1 MMSEMTDMRDLLIEL
16 GTEELPPKALKKLIQ
31 AFESGIKQGLE
42 KAELSFSAIRS
53 YAAPRRMAVVV
64 DGLAIRQQDRL
75 VERRGPAISAAFDD
89 DGNPTKALQ
98 GFARSCG
105 ASVDDLEKLET
116 DKGAWLVF
124 KREQKGAE
132 TASLIVDILQ
142 QSLND
147 LPIPKRMR
155 WGDLPGEFVR
165 PVHWLVLLFG
175 DEVIPAALL
184 GVSSGRDSRGHRF
197 HHPAKI
203 RIDSAQSYAPQLETE
218 GHVVVDMVARRAAIH
233 GQVLELATQLG
244 GEAVLNENLLDE
256 VTGLVEWPVALSG
269 SFDKRF
275 LELPAEALISSMEEH
290 QKYFA
295 LRDKSGE
302 LLPYFI
308 TICNIESRDPAQVI
322 AGNERVILPRL
333 SDAAFFWDTDRKRPL
348 ADRQAQLKT
357 IVFQNKLGTVF
368 DKSARVAKLAAVI
381 ASEIGGDAAL
391 AERAAVLAKCD
402 LVTEMVGEFP
412 DLQGI
417 MGRYYAR
424 LDGEHNDVAE
434 ALDEQYLPRFSGD
447 KLPQTK
453 TGQAVSLAE
462 KLDTLVGL
470 FGIGQPPTGVKDPF
484 ALRRAALGVLR
495 VVIENKLDVDLVW
508 LLEQAQQGFDVT
520 LTEQDATTQVM
531 RYLFERLRGYASDQG
546 FKTDVFESVLAV
558 QPSRPVDFMARLY
571 AVAKFRQLEQAQA
584 LAAGNKRIGNILRKN
599 DAEGNVA
606 SIDAALLVEPAE
618 QALAEKLDAVNLA
631 IEPLLIQADYAGV
644 LNILADMRD
653 TVDGFFEQVMVMAD
667 DLAVRNNRLALL
679 NKTRA
684 LFLGVAD
691 ISCLQE

>member
-1 MMSEMTDMRDLLIEL
+1 MSDMTDKCDLLIEL

-31 AFESGIKQGLE
+31 AFEAGIKQGLE

-64 DGLAIRQQDRL
+64 DGLAIRQQDR
-75 VERRGPAISAAFDD
+75 VIERRGPAISAAFDE

-105 ASVDDLEKLET
+105 ATVDDLDKLET
-116 DKGAWLVF
+116 DKGTWLAF
-124 KREQKGAE
+124 KQQQKGAE
-132 TASLIVDILQ
+132 TSSLLVDILQ

-155 WGDLPGEFVR
+155 WGTLPGEFVR
-165 PVHWLVLLFG
+165 PVHWLVFLFG
-175 DEVIPAALL
+175 DDVIPADIL
-184 GVSSGRDSRGHRF
+184 GVSSGRESRGHRF

-203 RIDSAQSYAPQLETE
+203 RIDSAQSYAPQLQTE
-218 GHVVVDMVARRAAIH
+218 GHVVVDMTARRAAIH

-244 GEAVLNENLLDE
+244 GQAVLNEDLLDE

-295 LRDKSGE
+295 VRDQAGE

-308 TICNIESRDPAQVI
+308 TVCNIESRDPAQVI

-333 SDAAFFWDTDRKRPL
+333 SDAAFFWATDRKRPL

-357 IVFQNKLGTVF
+357 IVFQNKLGSVF
-368 DKSARVAKLAAVI
+368 DKSSRVAKLAAVI
-381 ASEIGGDAAL
+381 ASEIGGDAAF
-391 AERAAVLAKCD
+391 AERAALLAKCD

-424 LDGEHNDVAE
+424 LDGEHHEVAE

-484 ALRRAALGVLR
+484 ALRRAALGALR
-495 VVIENKLDVDLVW
+495 VVIENKLDVDLLS
-508 LLEQAQQGFDVT
+508 LLQQAQQGFDVT
-520 LTEQDATTQVM
+520 LTEQDVTTQVM
-531 RYLFERLRGYASDQG
+531 RYLFERLRGYASEQG

-558 QPSRPVDFMARLY
+558 QPSRPLDFMARLY
-571 AVAKFRQLEQAQA
+571 AVAEFRQLEQAEA
-584 LAAGNKRIGNILRKN
+584 LAAGNKRISNILRKN
-599 DAEGNVA
+599 NVEGAVA
-606 SIDAALLVEPAE
+606 AIDAALLVEPAE
-618 QALAEKLDAVNLA
+618 QALAEKLHTVSSA
-631 IEPLLIQADYAGV
+631 IAPLLIQADYAGV
-644 LNILADMRD
+644 LNILAEMRV

-679 NKTRA
+679 NQTRS

>member
-1 MMSEMTDMRDLLIEL
+1 MSEVSNKRDLLIEL

-42 KAELSFSAIRS
+42 KAELSFDSIRS

-64 DGLAIRQQDRL
+64 DGLQESQQDRI
-75 VERRGPAISAAFDD
+75 VERRGPAVTAAFDD
-89 DGNPTKALQ
+89 DGNPTKAVQ

-105 ASVDDLEKLET
+105 VEVEDLEKLET
-116 DKGAWLVF
+116 DKGAWLMF
-124 KREQKGAE
+124 KKLQAGSDA
-132 TASLIVDILQ
+132 TSLIPDILQ
-142 QSLND
+142 QALND

-155 WGDLPGEFVR
+155 WSDLPGEFVR
-165 PVHWLVLLFG
+165 PVHWLILLFG
-175 DEVIPAALL
+175 DDVIPVDLL
-184 GVSSGRDSRGHRF
+184 GVTSGRETRGHRF
-197 HHPAKI
+197 HHPEAI
-203 RIDSAQSYAPQLETE
+203 RIQSAQTYAPQLETE
-218 GHVVVDMVARRAAIH
+218 GHVTVDMVARREAIR
-233 GQVLELATQLG
+233 GQVLEIATKLG
-244 GEAVLNENLLDE
+244 GEAVLNEDLLDE

-295 LRDKSGE
+295 VRDKSGD
-302 LLPYFI
+302 LLPFFI

-333 SDAAFFWDTDRKRPL
+333 SDSVFFWETDRKRPL
-348 ADRQAQLKT
+348 ADRQEQLKT
-357 IVFQNKLGTVF
+357 IVFQHKLGSVF

-381 ASEIGGDAAL
+381 AVEIGGDAQL
-391 AERAAVLAKCD
+391 AERAALLAKCD

-424 LDGEHNDVAE
+424 LDGEHDDVAE
-434 ALDEQYLPRFSGD
+434 ALDEQYLPRFAGD
-447 KLPQTK
+447 KLPQT
-453 TGQAVSLAE
+453 TSGQAVSLAE

-495 VVIENKLDVDLVW
+495 IVIENKLDIDLLA
-508 LLEQAQQGFDVT
+508 LLEQAKQGFDDV
-520 LTEQDATTQVM
+520 LTEKDVTAKVLQYFFD
-531 RYLFERLRGYASDQG
+531 RLRGYTQDKG
-546 FKTDVFESVLAV
+546 FKADVFESVLAV
-558 QPSRPVDFMARLY
+558 KPTRPLDFIQRLT
-571 AVAKFRQLEQAQA
+571 AVAEFRQLEQAEA

-599 DAEGNVA
+599 DAEGVA
-606 SIDAALLVEPAE
+606 GAIDESLLVEPAE
-618 QALAEKLDAVNLA
+618 QALAKKLIAVTSA
-631 IEPLLIQADYAGV
+631 VEPLMTNADYAGV
-644 LNILADMRD
+644 LNTLADMRE
-653 TVDGFFEQVMVMAD
+653 TVDGFFDEVMVMAD
-667 DLAVRNNRLALL
+667 DLTIRANRLALL
-679 NKTRA
+679 NQTRA

-691 ISCLQE
+691 ISHLQG

>member
-1 MMSEMTDMRDLLIEL
+1 MNDNTEQRDLLIEL
-16 GTEELPPKALKKLIQ
+16 GTEELPPKALKKLIK
-31 AFESGIKQGLE
+31 AFEAAIKQGLE
-42 KAELSFSAIRS
+42 KAELSFSDIRS
-53 YAAPRRMAVVV
+53 YAAPRRLAVVV
-64 DGLAIRQQDRL
+64 EGLNVRQEDRV
-75 VERRGPAISAAFDD
+75 VERRGPAISAAFDE

-105 ASVDDLEKLET
+105 ATVDDLEKLET
-116 DKGAWLVF
+116 DKGIWLAF
-124 KREQKGAE
+124 KQEQKGAE
-132 TASLIVDILQ
+132 TASLIVGILQ

-155 WGDLPGEFVR
+155 WAALPGEFVR
-165 PVHWLVLLFG
+165 PVHWLVFLFG
-175 DEVIPAALL
+175 DEVISADIL
-184 GVSSGRDSRGHRF
+184 GVYSGRESRGHRF
-197 HHPAKI
+197 HHPAAI
-203 RIDSAQSYAPQLETE
+203 RIDTAQSYALQLETE
-218 GHVVVDMVARRAAIH
+218 GRVMVDMTARRAAIH

-244 GEAVLNENLLDE
+244 GEAVLNEDLLDE

-295 LRDKSGE
+295 VRDKAGA

-308 TICNIESRDPAQVI
+308 TICNIESSDPAQVI

-333 SDAAFFWDTDRKRPL
+333 SDAAFFWDTDRKRLL
-348 ADRQAQLKT
+348 ADRQQQLKT

-381 ASEIGGDAAL
+381 ASEIGGDVAL
-391 AERAAVLAKCD
+391 AERAALLAKCD

-424 LDGEHNDVAE
+424 LDGEQNEVAE

-484 ALRRAALGVLR
+484 ALRRAALGALR
-495 VVIENKLDVDLVW
+495 VVIENKLNVDLVM
-508 LLEQAQQGFDVT
+508 LLEHAQQGFENR
-520 LTEQDATTQVM
+520 LTEQDVTVQVM
-531 RYLFERLRGYASDQG
+531 RYLFDRLRGYATEQG
-546 FKTDVFESVLAV
+546 FKADVFESVLAV
-558 QPSRPVDFMARLY
+558 QPSRPIDFMARLY
-571 AVAKFRQLEQAQA
+571 AVAEFRQLEQASA

-599 DAEGNVA
+599 DVEEDVA
-606 SIDAALLVEPAE
+606 TINSSLLVEPAE
-618 QALAEKLDAVNLA
+618 QALAAKLQAVTMA
-631 IEPLLIQADYAGV
+631 IQPLLNTTDYAGV
-644 LNILADMRD
+644 LNTLADMRD
-653 TVDGFFEQVMVMAD
+653 TVDGFFDQVMVMAD
-667 DLAVRNNRLALL
+667 DVAVRNNRLALL
-679 NKTRA
+679 NQTRA

>member
-1 MMSEMTDMRDLLIEL
+1 MSDTKDLLIEL

-31 AFESGIKQGLE
+31 AFQAGIEQGLT
-42 KAELSFSAIRS
+42 KAELKFSDVKA
-53 YAAPRRMAVVV
+53 YAAPRRLAVVV
-64 DGLAIRQQDRL
+64 NELDVRQQDRL
-75 VERRGPAISAAFDD
+75 VERRGPAIKAAFDE

-105 ASVDDLEKLET
+105 VSVDDLEKMET
-116 DKGAWLVF
+116 EKGAWLVF
-124 KREQKGAE
+124 KQQQKGAE
-132 TASLIVDILQ
+132 TVDLIAEILQ

-175 DEVIPAALL
+175 DDVVPLELL
-184 GVSSGRDSRGHRF
+184 GVTSGQDSYGHRF
-197 HHPAKI
+197 HHPETI
-203 RIDSAQSYAPQLETE
+203 RIQSAQTYAPQLETE
-218 GHVVVDMVARRAAIH
+218 GRVVVDMDKRREAIH
-233 GQVLELATQLG
+233 GQVLELATKLG
-244 GEAVLNENLLDE
+244 GEAVINEDLLDE

-269 SFDKRF
+269 SYDKSF

-295 LRDKSGE
+295 VRDKNGE

-308 TICNIESRDPAQVI
+308 TICNIESKDPAQVI

-333 SDAAFFWDTDRKRPL
+333 SDSAFFWKTDRKKPL
-348 ADRQAQLKT
+348 ADRQEQLKT
-357 IVFQNKLGTVF
+357 IVFQNKLGTVY
-368 DKSARVAKLAAVI
+368 DKSSRVAKLAAAI
-381 ASEIGGDAAL
+381 SSKISGDAAL
-391 AERAAVLAKCD
+391 AERAALLAKCD

-424 LDGEHNDVAE
+424 LDGEHDEVAE
-434 ALDEQYLPRFSGD
+434 ALDEQYLPRFAGD

-453 TGQAVSLAE
+453 SGQAVSLAE

-495 VVIENKLDVDLVW
+495 IVIENDLDLDLAE
-508 LLEQAQQGFDVT
+508 LLDLASQGLGDV
-520 LTEQDATTQVM
+520 LTEADVKQSVM
-531 RYLFERLRGYASDQG
+531 RYFYDRLRGYATDQG
-546 FKTDVFESVLAV
+546 VKADVFEAVLAV
-558 QPSRPVDFMARLY
+558 QPTKPLDFMQRLT
-571 AVAKFRQLEQAQA
+571 AVSTFRNLEQAEA

-599 DAEGNVA
+599 NVEGDAKT
-606 SIDAALLVEPAE
+606 IDDSLLQEAAEK
-618 QALAEKLDAVNLA
+618 ALAEKLSDITAVVQPLVAASDYTAVLTNLA
-631 IEPLLIQADYAGV
+631 A
-644 LNILADMRD
+644 MRE
-653 TVDGFFEQVMVMAD
+653 TVDGFFDEVMVMAD
-667 DLAVRNNRLALL
+667 DEAIRNNRLALL
-679 NKTRA
+679 NQTRA

-691 ISCLQE
+691 ISLLQE

>member
-1 MMSEMTDMRDLLIEL
+1 MSDMTDKSDLLIEL

-31 AFESGIKQGLE
+31 AFEEGIKLGLE

-64 DGLAIRQQDRL
+64 DGLAIRQQDRV
-75 VERRGPAISAAFDD
+75 VERRGPAIAAAFDGE
-89 DGNPTKALQ
+89 GNPTKALQ

-105 ASVDDLEKLET
+105 ATVDDLEKLET
-116 DKGAWLVF
+116 GKGTWLAY
-124 KREQKGAE
+124 KQEQKGAE
-132 TASLIVDILQ
+132 TASLLVDILQ

-155 WGDLPGEFVR
+155 WGTLPGEFVR

-175 DEVIPAALL
+175 DEVIPADIL
-184 GVSSGRDSRGHRF
+184 GVSSGRESRGHRF
-197 HHPAKI
+197 HHPEKI
-203 RIDSAQSYAPQLETE
+203 RIDSAQSYAPQLQTE
-218 GHVVVDMVARRAAIH
+218 GHVLVDMATRRAAIH
-233 GQVLELATQLG
+233 GQVLDLATQLG
-244 GEAVLNENLLDE
+244 GQAVLNEDLLDE

-275 LELPAEALISSMEEH
+275 LELPAEVLISSMEEH

-295 LRDKSGE
+295 VRDKMGK

-333 SDAAFFWDTDRKRPL
+333 SDAAFFWATDRKRPL
-348 ADRQAQLKT
+348 ADREAQLKT

-381 ASEIGGDAAL
+381 TTEIGGDAAL
-391 AERAAVLAKCD
+391 AERAALLAKCD

-417 MGRYYAR
+417 MGRYYAH
-424 LDGEHNDVAE
+424 LDGEHNEVAE

-470 FGIGQPPTGVKDPF
+470 FGIGQPPTGMKDPF
-484 ALRRAALGVLR
+484 ALRRAALGALR
-495 VVIENKLDVDLVW
+495 VVIENKLDVDLMQ
-508 LLEQAQQGFDVT
+508 LLGQAQQGFDVT
-520 LTEQDATTQVM
+520 LTEQDVTTQVM
-531 RYLFERLRGYASDQG
+531 RYLFERLRGYACDQG

-558 QPSRPVDFMARLY
+558 QPSRPLDFMARLH
-571 AVAKFRQLEQAQA
+571 AVAEFRQLEQAET
-584 LAAGNKRIGNILRKN
+584 LAAGNKRISNILRKN
-599 DAEGNVA
+599 DAEGDIA
-606 SIDAALLVEPAE
+606 TIDSALLVEPAE
-618 QALAEKLDAVNLA
+618 QALSDKLHAVSLA
-631 IEPLLIQADYAGV
+631 IAPLLIQADYAGV

-667 DLAVRNNRLALL
+667 DLAIRNNRLALL
-679 NKTRA
+679 NQIRS

>member
-1 MMSEMTDMRDLLIEL
+1 MSDMTDKRDLLIEL

-31 AFESGIKQGLE
+31 AFEAGIKQGLE
-42 KAELSFSAIRS
+42 KAELSFDAIRS

-64 DGLAIRQQDRL
+64 DGLAIRQQDRV
-75 VERRGPAISAAFDD
+75 VERRGPAIAAAFDD

-105 ASVDDLEKLET
+105 ATVDDLEKLET
-116 DKGAWLVF
+116 DKGSWLVF
-124 KREQKGAE
+124 KQEQKGAE
-132 TASLIVDILQ
+132 TATLIVDILQ

-155 WGDLPGEFVR
+155 WGALPGEFVR

-175 DEVIPAALL
+175 DDIIPAELL

-197 HHPAKI
+197 HHPEKI
-203 RIDSAQSYAPQLETE
+203 RIDSALSYAPQLETE

-244 GEAVLNENLLDE
+244 GQAVLNEDLLDE

-295 LRDKSGE
+295 VRDKSGE

-308 TICNIESRDPAQVI
+308 TICNIESRDPTQVI

-381 ASEIGGDAAL
+381 ATEIDGDAAL
-391 AERAAVLAKCD
+391 AERAALLAKCD

-417 MGRYYAR
+417 MGRYYAH
-424 LDGEHNDVAE
+424 LDGEHNEVAE

-495 VVIENKLDVDLVW
+495 VVIENKLDVDLVL

-520 LTEQDATTQVM
+520 LTEQDVTMQVM
-531 RYLFERLRGYASDQG
+531 RYLFERLRGYAGDQG

-558 QPSRPVDFMARLY
+558 QPTRPLDFMARLH
-571 AVAKFRQLEQAQA
+571 AVAEFRQLEQAEA

-599 DAEGNVA
+599 DAEGDLA
-606 SIDAALLVEPAE
+606 MIDPTLLVEPAE
-618 QALAEKLDAVNLA
+618 LALAEKLHAVTSV

-667 DLAVRNNRLALL
+667 DLTVRNNRLALL
-679 NKTRA
+679 NQTRA

>member
-1 MMSEMTDMRDLLIEL
+1 MNDVTQQRDLLIEL
-16 GTEELPPKALKKLIQ
+16 GTEELPPKALKKLIH
-31 AFESGIKQGLE
+31 AFEAGIKQGLE
-42 KAELSFSAIRS
+42 KAELSFDAIRC
-53 YAAPRRMAVVV
+53 YAAPRRMAVIV
-64 DGLAIRQQDRL
+64 DGLAVRQQDRL
-75 VERRGPAISAAFDD
+75 LERRGPAISAAFDD

-98 GFARSCG
+98 GFARSCD
-105 ASVDDLEKLET
+105 ASVDDLEKLQT
-116 DKGAWLVF
+116 DKGTWLVF
-124 KREQKGAE
+124 KQLQKGAD

-155 WGDLPGEFVR
+155 WGTLPGEFVR

-175 DEVIPAALL
+175 DEVIPAQIL

-197 HHPAKI
+197 HHPANI
-203 RIDSAQSYAPQLETE
+203 RIDSAQSYALQLQTE

-244 GEAVLNENLLDE
+244 GQAVLNEDLLDE

-295 LRDKSGE
+295 VRDKAGA

-348 ADRQAQLKT
+348 ADRQTQLKT

-368 DKSARVAKLAAVI
+368 DKSARVAKLAGVI
-381 ASEIGGDAAL
+381 ANEIGGDAAI
-391 AERAAVLAKCD
+391 AERAALLAKCD

-484 ALRRAALGVLR
+484 ALRRAALGALR
-495 VVIENKLDVDLVW
+495 VIIENKLDVDLM
-508 LLEQAQQGFDVT
+508 LLLKCAQQSFDGT
-520 LTEQDATTQVM
+520 LTQQDVIAQVIH
-531 RYLFERLRGYASDQG
+531 YLYERLRGYATEQG
-546 FKTDVFESVLAV
+546 FKGDVFESVLAV
-558 QPSRPVDFMARLY
+558 QPSRPLDFMARLD
-571 AVAKFRQLEQAQA
+571 AVAEFRQLEQAEA
-584 LAAGNKRIGNILRKN
+584 LAAGNKRIANILRKN
-599 DAEGNVA
+599 DAEDNGVK
-606 SIDAALLVEPAE
+606 IDTALLVEPAE
-618 QALAEKLDAVNLA
+618 QALAEKLQAVHLA
-631 IEPLLIQADYAGV
+631 ITPLLVQADYTGV
-644 LNILADMRD
+644 LNTLADMRD
-653 TVDGFFEQVMVMAD
+653 TVDGFFDQVMVMAD

-679 NKTRA
+679 NQTRA

-691 ISCLQE
+691 ISCLQQ

>member
-1 MMSEMTDMRDLLIEL
+1 MSEVNKRDLLIEL
-16 GTEELPPKALKKLIQ
+16 GTEELPPKALKKLIK

-42 KAELSFSAIRS
+42 KADLSFDSIRS

-64 DGLAIRQQDRL
+64 DGLQVKQDDRM
-75 VERRGPAISAAFDD
+75 VERRGPAVAAAFDD
-89 DGNPTKALQ
+89 DGNPTKAVQ

-105 ASVDDLEKLET
+105 VEVEELEKLET
-116 DKGAWLVF
+116 NKGAWLVF
-124 KREQKGAE
+124 KKLQAGAE
-132 TASLIVDILQ
+132 AASLIPSILQ

-155 WGDLPGEFVR
+155 WSDLPGEFVR

-175 DEVIPAALL
+175 DEVIPVDLL
-184 GVSSGRDSRGHRF
+184 GVTSGRETRGHRF
-197 HHPAKI
+197 HHPEAI
-203 RIDSAQSYAPQLETE
+203 RIQSAQTYAPQLQTE
-218 GHVVVDMVARRAAIH
+218 GHVVVDIQSRREAIR
-233 GQVLELATQLG
+233 GQVLEIATTLG
-244 GEAVLNENLLDE
+244 GEAVLNEDLLDE

-269 SFDKRF
+269 SYDKRF

-295 LRDKSGE
+295 VRSKSGD

-333 SDAAFFWDTDRKRPL
+333 SDSAFFWETDRKRPL
-348 ADRQAQLKT
+348 AERQEQLKT

-381 ASEIGGDAAL
+381 AEEIGGDAKL
-391 AERAAVLAKCD
+391 AERAALLAKCD

-424 LDGEHNDVAE
+424 LDGEHDDVAE
-434 ALDEQYLPRFSGD
+434 ALDEQYLPRFAGD
-447 KLPQTK
+447 KLPQT
-453 TGQAVSLAE
+453 TSGQAVSLAE

-495 VVIENKLDVDLVW
+495 IVIENELDLDLLA
-508 LLEQAQQGFDVT
+508 LLEQAQQGFDNV
-520 LTEQDATTQVM
+520 LTEKEAPAKVLQYFFD
-531 RYLFERLRGYASDQG
+531 RLRGYTQDKG
-546 FKTDVFESVLAV
+546 FKADVFEAVLSVK
-558 QPSRPVDFMARLY
+558 PTRPLDFIQRLT
-571 AVAKFRQLEQAQA
+571 AVAEFRQLEQAEA

-599 DAEGNVA
+599 DAEGDA
-606 SIDAALLVEPAE
+606 GTIDDSLLIEPAE
-618 QALAEKLDAVNLA
+618 QALAKKLVAVTSA
-631 IEPLLIQADYAGV
+631 IEPLMAKADYAGV
-644 LNILADMRD
+644 LNTLADMRE
-653 TVDGFFEQVMVMAD
+653 TVDGFFDEVMVMAD
-667 DLAVRNNRLALL
+667 DLTVRENRLALL
-679 NKTRA
+679 NQTRA

-691 ISCLQE
+691 ISHLQE

>member
-1 MMSEMTDMRDLLIEL
+1 MSTRDLLIEL
-16 GTEELPPKALKKLIQ
+16 GTEELPPKALKKLSSS
-31 AFESGIKQGLE
+31 FETSIKQGLE
-42 KAELSFSAIRS
+42 KAKLGFSSIRS

-64 DGLAIRQQDRL
+64 NDLETSQQDRL
-75 VERRGPAISAAFDD
+75 VERRGPAVTAAFDD
-89 DGNPTKALQ
+89 DGNPTKAVQ

-105 ASVDDLEKLET
+105 IEVEDLEKMET
-116 DKGAWLVF
+116 EKGAWLVF
-124 KREQKGAE
+124 KQQQTGAE
-132 TASLIVDILQ
+132 TASLIPDILQ
-142 QSLND
+142 QALID

-175 DEVIPAALL
+175 DDVIPLELL
-184 GVSSGRDSRGHRF
+184 GVTSGRDTFGHRF
-197 HHPAKI
+197 HHPEAI
-203 RIDSAQSYAPQLETE
+203 RIQSAQTYAPQLETQ
-218 GHVVVDMVARRAAIH
+218 GHVLVDMSARREAIR
-233 GQVLELATQLG
+233 GQVLDLATKLG
-244 GEAVLNENLLDE
+244 GEAVLNEDLLDE

-269 SFDKRF
+269 SYDKRF
-275 LELPAEALISSMEEH
+275 LELPDEALISSMEEH

-295 LRDKSGE
+295 VRDKLGD

-308 TICNIESRDPAQVI
+308 TICNIESRDPAQVV

-333 SDAAFFWDTDRKRPL
+333 SDSAFFWETDRKRPL
-348 ADRQAQLKT
+348 ADRQQQLKT

-381 ASEIGGDAAL
+381 AAEIGGDAAL
-391 AERAAVLAKCD
+391 AERAALLAKCD

-424 LDGEHNDVAE
+424 LDGEHDEVAE

-447 KLPQTK
+447 KLPATK

-495 VVIENKLDVDLVW
+495 IVIENKLDIDLQT
-508 LLEQAQQGFDVT
+508 LLKQAQQGFDT
-520 LTEQDATTQVM
+520 QLTEDNVTEKVLH
-531 RYLFERLRGYASDQG
+531 YFFDRLRGYALDQAV
-546 FKTDVFESVLAV
+546 KADVFESVLAV
-558 QPSRPVDFMARLY
+558 QPTKPLDFMQRLH
-571 AVAKFRQLEQAQA
+571 AVAEFRKLEQAEA

-599 DAEGNVA
+599 DAEGEGAIVDNK
-606 SIDAALLVEPAE
+606 LLIEPAE
-618 QALAEKLDAVNLA
+618 QALAEKLATVTQQVKPLA
-631 IEPLLIQADYAGV
+631 EQADYAGV
-644 LNILADMRD
+644 LSALADMRD
-653 TVDGFFEQVMVMAD
+653 TVDGFFDQVMVMAD
-667 DLAVRNNRLALL
+667 DEAVRNNRLALL
-679 NKTRA
+679 NQTRA

-691 ISCLQE
+691 ISVLQQ

>member
-1 MMSEMTDMRDLLIEL
+1 MSDVRDLLIEL
-16 GTEELPPKALKKLIQ
+16 GTEELPPKALKKLIN
-31 AFESGIKQGLE
+31 AFEAGIKQGLE
-42 KAELSFSAIRS
+42 QAELKFSAIRS
-53 YAAPRRMAVVV
+53 YAAPRRLAVVV
-64 DGLAIRQQDRL
+64 NDLQIRQQDRF
-75 VERRGPAISAAFDD
+75 VERRGPAVKAAFDEE
-89 DGNPTKALQ
+89 GNPTKALQ

-105 ASVDDLEKLET
+105 VSVDDLDKVDT

-124 KREQKGAE
+124 KQQQEGAE
-132 TASLIVDILQ
+132 TTSLIPAILQ
-142 QSLND
+142 QALHD

-165 PVHWLVLLFG
+165 PAHWLVLLFG
-175 DEVIPAALL
+175 DEVVPVELL
-184 GVSSGRDSRGHRF
+184 GVRAGRESRGHRF
-197 HHPAKI
+197 HHPQAI
-203 RIDSAQSYAPQLETE
+203 RIQSAQTYAPQLETE
-218 GHVVVDMVARRAAIH
+218 GHVIVDMTARRAAIH

-244 GEAVLNENLLDE
+244 GEAIINEALLDE

-275 LELPAEALISSMEEH
+275 LELPSEALISSMEEH

-295 LRDKSGE
+295 VRNKAGE

-333 SDAAFFWDTDRKRPL
+333 SDAAFFWGTDRKQPL
-348 ADRQAQLKT
+348 ASRLNQLKT
-357 IVFQNKLGTVF
+357 IIFQNKLGTVY
-368 DKSARVAKLAAVI
+368 DKSVRVAKLAAVI
-381 ASEIGGDAAL
+381 ATEIGGDAKL
-391 AERAAVLAKCD
+391 AERAALLAKCD

-417 MGRYYAR
+417 MGRYYAQ
-424 LDGEHNDVAE
+424 LDGEHAEVAE

-447 KLPQTK
+447 GLPQTK

-470 FGIGQPPTGVKDPF
+470 FGIGQPPTGMKDPF

-495 VVIENKLDVDLVW
+495 IVIENDLDVDLAS
-508 LLEQAQQGFDVT
+508 LMN
-520 LTEQDATTQVM
+520 LTEQGFTGVLIEKEVVEQVVHYFFD
-531 RYLFERLRGYASDQG
+531 RIRGYASEQG
-546 FKTDVFESVLAV
+546 FKPDEFEAVLAV
-558 QPSRPVDFMARLY
+558 TPTKPVDFMQRLQ
-571 AVAKFRQLEQAQA
+571 AVAAFRELTQAKA

-599 DAEGNVA
+599 DVEGEVGVINK
-606 SIDAALLVEPAE
+606 ALLHEPAE
-618 QALAEKLDAVNLA
+618 QALAAKLKQVTSMIAPLMVNSDYSAVLRC
-631 IEPLLIQADYAGV
+631 
-644 LNILADMRD
+644 LADMGE
-653 TVDGFFEQVMVMAD
+653 TVDDFFDKVMVMTD
-667 DLAVRNNRLALL
+667 DEAVRLNRLTLL
-679 NKTRA
+679 NQTRA

>member
-1 MMSEMTDMRDLLIEL
+1 MSDMIETRDLLIEL
-16 GTEELPPKALKKLIQ
+16 GTEELPPKALKKLIH
-31 AFESGIKQGLE
+31 AFETGIKQGLE

-64 DGLAIRQQDRL
+64 DELAIRQQDRW
-75 VERRGPAISAAFDD
+75 VERRGPAIAAAFDE

-105 ASVDDLEKLET
+105 VTVDDLEKLET
-116 DKGAWLVF
+116 DKGTWLAF
-124 KREQKGAE
+124 KQEQKGAE

-155 WGDLPGEFVR
+155 WGTLPGEFVR
-165 PVHWLVLLFG
+165 PVHWLILLFG
-175 DEVIPAALL
+175 DDIIPADIL
-184 GVSSGRDSRGHRF
+184 GVSAGRDSRGHRF
-197 HHPAKI
+197 HHPEKI
-203 RIDSAQSYAPQLETE
+203 RIDSARSYAPQLQTE

-244 GEAVLNENLLDE
+244 GQAVLNEALLDE
-256 VTGLVEWPVALSG
+256 VAGLVEWPVALSG

-295 LRDKSGE
+295 VRDKSGE

-333 SDAAFFWDTDRKRPL
+333 SDAAFFWDTDRKQPL

-381 ASEIGGDAAL
+381 ANEIGGDAAL
-391 AERAAVLAKCD
+391 AERAALLAKCD

-424 LDGEHNDVAE
+424 LDGEHHEVAE

-495 VVIENKLDVDLVW
+495 VVIENKLDVDLQL
-508 LLEQAQQGFDVT
+508 LLEHAQQVFDAS
-520 LTEQDATTQVM
+520 LTEQDVTAQVM
-531 RYLFERLRGYASDQG
+531 HYLFERLRGYAADQG
-546 FKTDVFESVLAV
+546 FKADVFESVLAV
-558 QPSRPVDFMARLY
+558 QPSRPLDFMARLH
-571 AVAKFRQLEQAQA
+571 AVAEFRQLEQAEA
-584 LAAGNKRIGNILRKN
+584 LAAGNKRISNILRKN
-599 DAEGNVA
+599 DAEDNDA
-606 SIDAALLVEPAE
+606 KIDAALLVEPAE
-618 QALAEKLDAVNLA
+618 QALAEKLHTVSSV
-631 IEPLLIQADYAGV
+631 IEPLLSKADYAGV

-653 TVDGFFEQVMVMAD
+653 TVDGFFDQVMVMAD

-679 NKTRA
+679 NQVRA